1 MDSSLAPQVDRIPAA
16 AFPFQIAVSG
26 AIIIWAGDTNPAKV
40 PNPPLDKIANID
52 AGKGSKTELVA
63 PAQLFLVNN
72 ETAVVTLDPAAVSTG
87 NDIATLPAVAGA
99 PPPTSI

>member
-1 MDSSLAPQVDRIPAA
+1 M
-16 AFPFQIAVSG
+16 SG